1 MTIKVYAYGVIDSNE
16 KIDETM
22 RGLNDAPLFNIP
34 YRDIGIV
41 VSDLNAQIQKEDKKS
56 VLKHEEV
63 VEKLMDKFTVLPMRY
78 LTLFSGKEQV
88 LLMTKDYYDDFIENL
103 DRLREKIEFGV
114 KTIWPGDLIRERITT
129 AHRKSDNLPLVAS
142 SSGKSFMKE
151 KFENYKKSKGK
162 LFDALAKSP
171 KKDKFM
177 VINLDD
183 DNADYFS
190 GLFNGKK
197 YFYAIDKNA
206 EFTPEKINL
215 QISLPGDFNL
225 YNALAAYCT
234 GLGLGIE
241 KNKILESLKYA
252 QGVPGRMELVIDKP
266 FRVFVDYAHTPDAL
280 QRVYAAFGGGLICV
294 FGSCGGGRDKWKR
307 PEMGKVANNY
317 CKEIILTNED
327 PYDENPQAILDDIEK
342 GLTSSNYEKIID
354 RREAI
359 SKALSLAQNDD
370 TVIITGKGCEPW
382 ICLFKG
388 RKMKWDDRRVVM
400 EEFSKLRS

>member
-142 SSGKSFMKE
+142 SSGKSFMNE
-151 KFENYKKSKGK
+151 KFENYK
-162 LFDALAKSP
+162 
-171 KKDKFM
+171 
-177 VINLDD
+177 
-183 DNADYFS
+183 
-190 GLFNGKK
+190 
-197 YFYAIDKNA
+197 IDK
-206 EFTPEKINL
+206 EFEEEADRCIAIVDGFFSKFTSEKRLEKLKTDNL
-215 QISLPGDFNL
+215 LLSASYLVDKEKRDDFKKAFEELRGSGGD
-225 YNALAAYCT
+225 
-234 GLGLGIE
+234 
-241 KNKILESLKYA
+241 LKYLLS
-252 QGVPGRMELVIDKP
+252 GPWPPYNFIVLTKP
-266 FRVFVDYAHTPDAL
+266 NAKKFGSLDMVDRVF
-280 QRVYAAFGGGLICV
+280 QR
-294 FGSCGGGRDKWKR
+294 K
-307 PEMGKVANNY
+307 
-317 CKEIILTNED
+317 
-327 PYDENPQAILDDIEK
+327 
-342 GLTSSNYEKIID
+342 D
-354 RREAI
+354 RI
-359 SKALSLAQNDD
+359 
-370 TVIITGKGCEPW
+370 
-382 ICLFKG
+382 
-388 RKMKWDDRRVVM
+388 
-400 EEFSKLRS
+400 